1 MQGVT
6 IKISDSEE
14 DIKMSQPAY
23 KEKVVQG
30 IVNGIDKYLKG
41 LK

>member
-6 IKISDSEE
+6 IKISDSE